1 MFSRPF
7 PDDAESKGRGFVEK
21 QNRCETMI
29 LWFQQ
34 NWELPHCQSKCDSFH
49 FSVCSG

>member
-1 MFSRPF
+1 MKSSIPPLAEWKDVKECFTDRMFSRPF

-29 LWFQQ
+29 L
-34 NWELPHCQSKCDSFH
+34 
-49 FSVCSG
+49 